1 MLLQNFKPLT
11 NVREIPSNIRKKTHI
26 PNTFERYENLL

>member
-11 NVREIPSNIRKKTHI
+11 NVHEIPSKIRKKTHI